1 MENKKTMLHEDEVNL
16 IVDVW
21 TSVKTYIDKKERY
34 DAASAF
40 LRSLENHYDMD
51 SVSEE
56 LLGNDN
62 VLDTVIADIYGT
74 SDFDEDEGYEEDN
87 YDSDYDDE

>member
-1 MENKKTMLHEDEVNL
+1 MLHEDEVNL

-21 TSVKTYIDKKERY
+21 TSVKSYIDKKERY
-34 DAASAF
+34 DAASAL

-62 VLDTVIADIYGT
+62 VLDTVIADIYGA
-74 SDFDEDEGYEEDN
+74 SELDEEEGYEEDN

>member
-1 MENKKTMLHEDEVNL
+1 MLHDDEVNL
-16 IVDVW
+16 IVDTW
-21 TSVKTYIDKKERY
+21 TSVKSYIDKKERY
-34 DAASAF
+34 DAAAAF

-62 VLDTVIADIYGT
+62 VLDSVIKDLYQVV
-74 SDFDEDEGYEEDN
+74 DDEEEDLKYEEDN
-87 YDSDYDDE
+87 YDYDE

>member
-1 MENKKTMLHEDEVNL
+1 MLHEDEVNL

-21 TSVKTYIDKKERY
+21 TSVKSYIDKKERY

-74 SDFDEDEGYEEDN
+74 SELEEEEGYEEDN

>member
-1 MENKKTMLHEDEVNL
+1 MLHEDEVNL

-21 TSVKTYIDKKERY
+21 TSVKSYIDKKERY
-34 DAASAF
+34 DAASTL

-62 VLDTVIADIYGT
+62 VLDTVIADLYGT
-74 SDFDEDEGYEEDN
+74 SELEEEEGYEEDN

>member
-1 MENKKTMLHEDEVNL
+1 MLHDDEVNL

-34 DAASAF
+34 DAASAL

-51 SVSEE
+51 SVHEE
-56 LLGNDN
+56 LLGNDTI
-62 VLDTVIADIYGT
+62 LDVVIKDLYAV
-74 SDFDEDEGYEEDN
+74 EDEVEDDDDYSEDN
-87 YDSDYDDE
+87 YDIDQD

>member
-1 MENKKTMLHEDEVNL
+1 MLHDDEVNL
-16 IVDVW
+16 IIDTW
-21 TSVKTYIDKKERY
+21 TSVKSYIDKKERY
-34 DAASAF
+34 DAAAAF

-62 VLDTVIADIYGT
+62 VLDSVIKDLYQVI
-74 SDFDEDEGYEEDN
+74 EDEEDSDYEEDN
-87 YDSDYDDE
+87 YDYDE

>member
-1 MENKKTMLHEDEVNL
+1 MENKRTMLHEDEVNL

-34 DAASAF
+34 DAASAL

-62 VLDTVIADIYGT
+62 VLDTVIADLYST
-74 SDFDEDEGYEEDN
+74 ADFDEDDGYEEDN

>member
-1 MENKKTMLHEDEVNL
+1 MLHEDEVNL

-34 DAASAF
+34 DAASAL

-51 SVSEE
+51 SVSGE
-56 LLGNDN
+56 LLGNDS

-74 SDFDEDEGYEEDN
+74 SDYDEDDGYEEDN
-87 YDSDYDDE
+87 YDADYDDE

>member
-1 MENKKTMLHEDEVNL
+1 MLHDEEVNL
-16 IVDVW
+16 IVDTW

-51 SVSEE
+51 SVAEE
-56 LLGNDN
+56 LLGNDST
-62 VLDTVIADIYGT
+62 LDTVIKDLYT
-74 SDFDEDEGYEEDN
+74 SDDIIDEDDDYEEDN

>member
-1 MENKKTMLHEDEVNL
+1 MLHEDEVNL

-21 TSVKTYIDKKERY
+21 TSVKSYIDKKERY
-34 DAASAF
+34 DAASAL

-74 SDFDEDEGYEEDN
+74 SELDEEEGYEEDN

>member
-1 MENKKTMLHEDEVNL
+1 MLHDEQVSL
-16 IVDVW
+16 IVDAW

-51 SVSEE
+51 GVAEE
-56 LLGNDN
+56 LLGNDSA
-62 VLDTVIADIYGT
+62 LDAVIKDLYTADDII
-74 SDFDEDEGYEEDN
+74 DQDDDYEEDN
-87 YDSDYDDE
+87 YDSDIDDE

>member
-1 MENKKTMLHEDEVNL
+1 MLHDDEVNL

-21 TSVKTYIDKKERY
+21 TSIKSYIDKKERY

-74 SDFDEDEGYEEDN
+74 ADTDEDEGYEEDN

>member
-1 MENKKTMLHEDEVNL
+1 MLHDEEVNL
-16 IVDVW
+16 IVDTW

-51 SVSEE
+51 SVAEE
-56 LLGNDN
+56 LLGNDST
-62 VLDTVIADIYGT
+62 LDTVIKDLYTADDII
-74 SDFDEDEGYEEDN
+74 DEDDDYEEDN

>member
-1 MENKKTMLHEDEVNL
+1 MLHDDEVNL
-16 IVDVW
+16 IADVW
-21 TSVKTYIDKKERY
+21 ASVKSYIDKKERY

-56 LLGNDN
+56 LLGTDN
-62 VLDTVIADIYGT
+62 VLDTVIKDLYQVT
-74 SDFDEDEGYEEDN
+74 ELEEEDDYEEDN
-87 YDSDYDDE
+87 YDYDDE

>member
-1 MENKKTMLHEDEVNL
+1 MIHDDEVNL

-21 TSVKTYIDKKERY
+21 TSIKGYIDKKERY
-34 DAASAF
+34 DAASTL

-62 VLDTVIADIYGT
+62 VLDTVIKDLYVP
-74 SDFDEDEGYEEDN
+74 EDDYEEDNYEEDN
-87 YDSDYDDE
+87 YDYDDE